1 MRIAWFTPF
10 GPHSAIGHYS
20 QAIVEELAKA
30 DEVVVFASD
39 DPRALGPGGPRVV
52 RLGDGP
58 DAALLREL
66 DGCDLAVYNMGDYS
80 IYHKKIYDILLQRP
94 GVVVLHDLVMRN
106 FFNGYHMLGRHDP
119 VGLARHLAYSEGPAA
134 TEMIRAVVAS
144 RGLLPTDD
152 PDILRFPMF
161 KSVLYRC
168 LGVVVHSEYSRGR
181 VAAAVDAPVVKLD
194 FPLFGPSAVRPAPG
208 ARPRRPGRVR
218 LLTFGYLNPNKQVH
232 AVMECIAASD
242 YLRANVEYLL
252 VGTPDEHYVG
262 LLRQTIDRRGLT
274 DCVRL
279 LGRLSDDALWQVLA
293 QADVVVNLRNP
304 HFGESSA
311 SLLDAL
317 LAGAPVVVWN
327 HGYYSEFPDDIVSK
341 IASPDE
347 LKKTLERLCRDPE
360 LRDRVG
366 AEARRHALDRFNTG
380 VFCERLRAFVQTVRS
395 VRPVLALTDFL
406 SDRLLEFG
414 PHPPDGL
421 PERLAAE
428 IASLTGGSVAA

>member
-1 MRIAWFTPF
+1 
-10 GPHSAIGHYS
+10 
-20 QAIVEELAKA
+20 
-30 DEVVVFASD
+30 
-39 DPRALGPGGPRVV
+39 
-52 RLGDGP
+52 
-58 DAALLREL
+58 
-66 DGCDLAVYNMGDYS
+66 
-80 IYHKKIYDILLQRP
+80 
-94 GVVVLHDLVMRN
+94 
-106 FFNGYHMLGRHDP
+106 
-119 VGLARHLAYSEGPAA
+119 
-134 TEMIRAVVAS
+134 
-144 RGLLPTDD
+144 
-152 PDILRFPMF
+152 
-161 KSVLYRC
+161 
-168 LGVVVHSEYSRGR
+168 
-181 VAAAVDAPVVKLD
+181 
-194 FPLFGPSAVRPAPG
+194 
-208 ARPRRPGRVR
+208 
-218 LLTFGYLNPNKQVH
+218 
-232 AVMECIAASD
+232 MECIAASD

-366 AEARRHALDRFNTG
+366 AEAHRHALDRFNTG

-414 PHPPDGL
+414 PHPPMGC
-421 PERLAAE
+421 PSASRLR
-428 IASLTGGSVAA
+428 SPR